1 MTNFG
6 GITVYGVLYLVVML
20 LLFVLFFLGKDWMMF
35 TGLSGFL
42 LMGLILSITVTSY
55 NYIDMIHSKNMV
67 EVSRTERIPEVVKVG
82 NLYRSNWKT
91 VQIAYG
97 LPGNEKEY
105 YSVMRSRNGLFV
117 IEGGVLHTRSGTNST
132 DIFQQ

>member
-1 MTNFG
+1 MTNIV

-20 LLFVLFFLGKDWMMF
+20 LLFVLFFLGRDWLMLI
-35 TGLSGFL
+35 GLSGFL
-42 LMGLILSITVTSY
+42 LMGLILSITVTRY
-55 NYIDMIHSKNMV
+55 NYIDMIHNKNMV

-97 LPGNEKEY
+97 LSGNEKEY

-117 IEGGVLHTRSGTNST
+117 IKGGILHMRNNNR
-132 DIFQQ
+132 

>member
-1 MTNFG
+1 MTNIV

-20 LLFVLFFLGKDWMMF
+20 LLFVLFFLGRDWLML

-42 LMGLILSITVTSY
+42 LMGLILSITVTRY
-55 NYIDMIHSKNMV
+55 NYIDMIHNKNMV

-97 LPGNEKEY
+97 LSGNEKEY

-117 IEGGVLHTRSGTNST
+117 IEGGILHMRNNNR
-132 DIFQQ
+132 

>member
-1 MTNFG
+1 MTNIV

-20 LLFVLFFLGKDWMMF
+20 LLFVLFFIGRDWLMF

-42 LMGLILSITVTSY
+42 IMGLILSITVTRY
-55 NYIDMIHSKNMV
+55 NYIDMIHNKNMV
-67 EVSRTERIPEVVKVG
+67 EVSRTESIPEVVKVG
-82 NLYRSNWKT
+82 NIYRSNWKT

-97 LPGNEKEY
+97 LPKTQKEY

-117 IEGGVLHTRSGTNST
+117 IEGGVLHTNGGSDYN
-132 DIFQQ
+132 

>member
-1 MTNFG
+1 MTNIV

-20 LLFVLFFLGKDWMMF
+20 LLFVLFFLGRDWLMLI
-35 TGLSGFL
+35 GLSGFL
-42 LMGLILSITVTSY
+42 LMGLILSITVTRY
-55 NYIDMIHSKNMV
+55 NYIDMIHNKNMV

-97 LPGNEKEY
+97 LSGNEKEY

-117 IEGGVLHTRSGTNST
+117 IEGGILHMRNNNR
-132 DIFQQ
+132 

>member
-1 MTNFG
+1 MTNIV

-20 LLFVLFFLGKDWMMF
+20 LLFVLFFLGRDWLML

-42 LMGLILSITVTSY
+42 LMGLILSITVTRY
-55 NYIDMIHSKNMV
+55 NYIDMIHNENMV

-82 NLYRSNWKT
+82 NVYRSNWKT

-117 IEGGVLHTRSGTNST
+117 IEGGVLHTNGGSDFI

>member
-1 MTNFG
+1 MTNIV

-20 LLFVLFFLGKDWMMF
+20 LLFVLFFLGRDWLML

-42 LMGLILSITVTSY
+42 LMGLVLSITVTRY
-55 NYIDMIHSKNMV
+55 NYIDLIHNKNMV
-67 EVSRTERIPEVVKVG
+67 EVSRTDHIPEVVKVG

-97 LPGNEKEY
+97 LPGTEKEY

-117 IEGGVLHTRSGTNST
+117 IEGGVLHTNGGSNYN
-132 DIFQQ
+132 

>member
-1 MTNFG
+1 MTNIV
-6 GITVYGVLYLVVML
+6 GITVYGILYLVAML
-20 LLFVLFFLGKDWMMF
+20 LLFVLFFLSKDWLML

-42 LMGLILSITVTSY
+42 LMGLVLSITVTRY
-55 NYIDMIHSKNMV
+55 NYIDMIHNKNMV

-97 LPGNEKEY
+97 LPENKREY
-105 YSVMRSRNGLFV
+105 YSVMRSKNGLFV
-117 IEGGVLHTRSGTNST
+117 IEGGVLHTSAGTNTT
-132 DIFQQ
+132 DIFQR

>member
-1 MTNFG
+1 MTNIV

-20 LLFVLFFLGKDWMMF
+20 LLFVLFFLGRDWLMF

-42 LMGLILSITVTSY
+42 LMGLILSITVTRY
-55 NYIDMIHSKNMV
+55 NYIDMIHNKNMV

-97 LPGNEKEY
+97 LSGNEKEY

-117 IEGGVLHTRSGTNST
+117 IEGGILHMRNNNR
-132 DIFQQ
+132 

>member
-1 MTNFG
+1 MTNIV

-20 LLFVLFFLGKDWMMF
+20 LLFVLFFLGKDWMML

-55 NYIDMIHSKNMV
+55 NYIDMIHNKNMV

-97 LPGNEKEY
+97 LPGNQKEY
-105 YSVMRSRNGLFV
+105 YAVMRSRSGLFV
-117 IEGGVLHTRSGTNST
+117 IEGGVLHTRSGGRKAAE
-132 DIFQQ
+132 

>member
-1 MTNFG
+1 MTNIV

-20 LLFVLFFLGKDWMMF
+20 LLFVLFFIGRDWLMF

-42 LMGLILSITVTSY
+42 IMGLILSITVTGY
-55 NYIDMIHSKNMV
+55 NYIDMIHNKNMV
-67 EVSRTERIPEVVKVG
+67 EVSRTESIPEVVKVG
-82 NLYRSNWKT
+82 NIYRSNWKT

-97 LPGNEKEY
+97 LPGTQKEY

-117 IEGGVLHTRSGTNST
+117 IEGGVLHTKGASDYN
-132 DIFQQ
+132 

>member
-1 MTNFG
+1 MTNIV

-20 LLFVLFFLGKDWMMF
+20 LLFVLFFIGRDWLMF

-42 LMGLILSITVTSY
+42 IMGLILSITVTRY
-55 NYIDMIHSKNMV
+55 NYIDMIHNKNMV
-67 EVSRTERIPEVVKVG
+67 EVSRTESIPEVVKVG
-82 NLYRSNWKT
+82 NIYRSNWKT

-97 LPGNEKEY
+97 LPKTQKEY

-117 IEGGVLHTRSGTNST
+117 IEGGVLHTKGGSDYN
-132 DIFQQ
+132 